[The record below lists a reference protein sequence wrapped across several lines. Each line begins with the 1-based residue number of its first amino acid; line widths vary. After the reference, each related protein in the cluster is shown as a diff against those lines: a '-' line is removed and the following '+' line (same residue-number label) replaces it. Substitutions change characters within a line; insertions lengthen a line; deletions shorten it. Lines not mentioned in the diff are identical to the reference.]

1 MSQERRLLSSIQNT
15 GGGMYNRIIHA
26 RGSALKQRG
35 LNMFS
40 SNRNKRIG
48 TMRFANSNG

>member
-15 GGGMYNRIIHA
+15 GGGMYNRIIRA
-26 RGSALKQRG
+26 RGAALRQRS
-35 LNMFS
+35 LNVFS

-48 TMRFANSNG
+48 TGRFANNNG